1 MFFLHYYLCLFH
13 SAVELQI
20 MFTCMYMALWATNF
34 ITIVKD
40 TDDLSEGTE
49 ALFQFMML
57 IPILVAFHRIAYI
70 AETYSLIMAISEL
83 NLEVICKYF
92 PLPNFSVPL
101 LLPSNSF
108 YPLFHFVDEVLVNTE
123 DMLRLAE
130 ELRAKIRS
138 KIHKWAGT
146 TQPTEEQE
154 REVGNTVLHSC
165 FYLCLSPHFST
176 VLPTRFTTVRAPV
189 VHRSGPGR

>member
-1 MFFLHYYLCLFH
+1 
-13 SAVELQI
+13 

-70 AETYSLIMAISEL
+70 AETYSLILAISEL
-83 NLEVICKYF
+83 NLEVICECSTVHITSPPLNYPSRFCVASFHSYF
-92 PLPNFSVPL
+92 LGKCAYACIF
-101 LLPSNSF
+101 
-108 YPLFHFVDEVLVNTE
+108 LFLVLDEVLVNTE

-154 REVGNTVLHSC
+154 REVPHAPHTA
-165 FYLCLSPHFST
+165 LC
-176 VLPTRFTTVRAPV
+176 
-189 VHRSGPGR
+189 

>member
-1 MFFLHYYLCLFH
+1 MRVFMRFLYYYVCLCLFR

-83 NLEVICKYF
+83 NLEVICKC
-92 PLPNFSVPL
+92 
-101 LLPSNSF
+101 LPS
-108 YPLFHFVDEVLVNTE
+108 
-123 DMLRLAE
+123 
-130 ELRAKIRS
+130 S
-138 KIHKWAGT
+138 K
-146 TQPTEEQE
+146 
-154 REVGNTVLHSC
+154 S
-165 FYLCLSPHFST
+165 CLSSFAT
-176 VLPTRFTTVRAPV
+176 AVF
-189 VHRSGPGR
+189 